1 MVNFQVLT
9 CNEKSPKNETGFFL
23 FSGIRM
29 ESKFKYAEGEAV
41 NFWDFSFIEKKSTK
55 MRHNYP
61 GIAREIPN
69 IDSFDLKKIV
79 WLPSNS
85 RKKNLDT
92 FYSMTARPLWN
103 WPFSTSLFEKK
114 VKYAPLETKSL
125 LSKWMTI

>member
-1 MVNFQVLT
+1 MKKAQ
-9 CNEKSPKNETGFFL
+9 KMRQGFFL

-69 IDSFDLKKIV
+69 IDSFHLKKNC
-79 WLPSNS
+79 L
-85 RKKNLDT
+85 T
-92 FYSMTARPLWN
+92 
-103 WPFSTSLFEKK
+103 PF
-114 VKYAPLETKSL
+114 
-125 LSKWMTI
+125 